1 MTKKRRI
8 LLHIYLGLLLIC
20 ILTGCGLG
28 YSPVGSWYTEENED
42 LTVNIQK
49 GGKLLIYDSYWDEC
63 YSGAWRLEDKKVILS
78 FEEYGET
85 TELTLTP
92 DGKTIL
98 QEEDMLLTKGE
109 SVELPFFTISTLND
123 GTWIDDK
130 KNVEMEFYS
139 DGSWDTYNTE
149 TWETISKG
157 SYIIDGN
164 KVILTYENNV
174 KLSVTMSENLKQ
186 LTTKDGDVYQLE
198 E

>member
-1 MTKKRRI
+1 
-8 LLHIYLGLLLIC
+8 
-20 ILTGCGLG
+20 
-28 YSPVGSWYTEENED
+28 
-42 LTVNIQK
+42 
-49 GGKLLIYDSYWDEC
+49 
-63 YSGAWRLEDKKVILS
+63 GAWRLEDKKVILS